1 VATSTATSHKSAVA
15 PVPVT
20 SAAPATGSVAGSG
33 GPRSASPISR
43 PGSSTRRP
51 PLPPGRPPPRSVPP
65 GAPKRSTQV
74 GVKAVSKVGAKA
86 SAKTGAKAV
95 SEEGDQTSA
104 KTGTKP
110 SAKAAAKTGATAVSE
125 EGDQTSAKTGAKTI
139 VKAAA
144 KTGAKAVSE
153 EGDQTSA
160 KTGAKTI
167 VKKAANT
174 SAKQI
179 ATGRAGQTPV
189 GASVVHALPT
199 TGDGVYPAAAAPPPS
214 GGPRARRERS
224 AFGLAADALRRS
236 TRSGKRPALATPA
249 AVLPVKRPATGV
261 AAASAAPALK
271 RSRRLVGREQRL
283 SAAQRQ
289 ASATMTAA
297 EELSLTTA
305 APKM

>member
-110 SAKAAAKTGATAVSE
+110 SAKAAAKTGAT
-125 EGDQTSAKTGAKTI
+125 
-139 VKAAA
+139 
-144 KTGAKAVSE
+144 AVSE